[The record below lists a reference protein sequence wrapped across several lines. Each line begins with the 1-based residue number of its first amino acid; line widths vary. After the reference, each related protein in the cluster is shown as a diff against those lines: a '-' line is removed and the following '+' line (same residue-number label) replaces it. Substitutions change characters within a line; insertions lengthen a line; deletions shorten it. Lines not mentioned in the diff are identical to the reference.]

1 MHACSKP
8 PDNKGIF
15 YFPLCCKYSRS
26 IRHLKKAVTKCLGK
40 KKKKKRAKSR
50 FSAEQCRWE
59 MLPDNVEPTGA
70 AESKEGTARQQAAA
84 DVCWTMHN
92 EWSLLH
98 RASQCS

>member
-1 MHACSKP
+1 MLQVFKVHKTP
-8 PDNKGIF
+8 
-15 YFPLCCKYSRS
+15 
-26 IRHLKKAVTKCLGK
+26 KKSCHEMLGE

-70 AESKEGTARQQAAA
+70 AESKEGTGRQQAAA